1 MIIIADTTPLRYLIE
16 IEEVHILE
24 AIFGRVIIP
33 QAVFDEL
40 QDPRTPRKVK
50 EWMQSHPDWLELRQA
65 DISVFTPRK
74 IIGAGEREALAL
86 ALELKADAVLM
97 DDKGATREARRLNI
111 RAIPT
116 FFILEQAAE
125 KNLLDLPQA
134 IAKMGQTGFY
144 PPPEAVIQAML
155 ERDRQRREA
164 EEK

>member
-1 MIIIADTTPLRYLIE
+1 MTIIYNTTPLRYLVE
-16 IEEVHILE
+16 IEETQVLE
-24 AIFGRVIIP
+24 ELFGNVIIP

-40 QDPRTPRKVK
+40 QDPRTPLKVK
-50 EWMQSHPDWLELRQA
+50 AWMQSRPAWLELRQA
-65 DISVFTPRK
+65 DISIFTPQK
-74 IIGAGEREALAL
+74 MIGEGEREALAL

-97 DDKGATREARRLNI
+97 DDKGATLEARRLNI

-134 IAKMGQTGFY
+134 IEKMKQTGFY
-144 PPPEAVIQAML
+144 PPPEVVIQAML

-164 EEK
+164 KEQ